1 MHVRFWHMDEV
12 NMPGTL
18 ANTKVKF
25 HHRKAG
31 KEVKVCFAP
40 DTDEPRTELS
50 YRIIMPVWIS
60 SSRTS
65 T

>member
-1 MHVRFWHMDEV
+1 
-12 NMPGTL
+12 MPGTL